1 MNNATVN
8 IPATATTDRRRWI
21 ALWTLAAGLAMIVL
35 DGTIVGVALPTIIND
50 LRLDLTD
57 AQWINSLYNVVF
69 AALLLT
75 MGRVGDRLGR
85 RSLFLTGIALFLIGS
100 VLAALSAGASAL
112 ILARVVQGVGGAM
125 ILPSTLSTV
134 NATFRGKDRAAAFGV
149 WGAVMSGSAAL
160 GPLLGGWL
168 TESFAWQWI
177 FWVNVPLGLAILVAA
192 VLVVPQTHGAPARRG
207 VDVDGLLTSG
217 IGFGALVFALIE
229 GNQLGWWSPRE
240 PLTVFGVTWPATA
253 PVSVVPVAAL
263 VGVIF
268 IGLFVL
274 WERHRARVRR
284 DALLD
289 LSLFRTPTFAWGNLT
304 AAMVAIGE
312 FALVL
317 ILPLY
322 LVNAL
327 GLGVLHTGL
336 VLAAMALGAFFSG
349 AGARH
354 LACRLGAPMV
364 VTVGLLLELL
374 GVVGV
379 SLTVW
384 RQSPAWLLALPLV
397 VYGIGLGLASAQLTS
412 TVLQDIPTEQS
423 GAGSATQST
432 VRQLG
437 SALGSALG
445 GTALA
450 VTLHQ
455 VLPGRLAAVGLDP
468 AQVDAFTRQI
478 TDSAGGILH
487 AARAGTLPLG
497 PNGLRVIDAM
507 TDAFAT
513 ASAWATGSAAV
524 FLTLGLLGSLAV
536 QRASARSLGR

>member
-1 MNNATVN
+1 
-8 IPATATTDRRRWI
+8 
-21 ALWTLAAGLAMIVL
+21 MIVL
-35 DGTIVGVALPTIIND
+35 DGTIVGVALPTIITD

-354 LACRLGAPMV
+354 LAGRLGAPMV

-384 RQSPAWLLALPLV
+384 RQSPAWLLALPLL

-536 QRASARSLGR
+536 QRASARGPGR